1 MNPINTLNQI
11 IDDLQ
16 INWANDTDVS
26 LNEFHWRWQMI
37 EQSRGQMIRSIE
49 LLCDLIDLDGE
60 IDEND

>member
-16 INWANDTDVS
+16 INWANDPDVS
-26 LNEFHWRWQMI
+26 LNEFQWRWQMI
-37 EQSRGQMIRSIE
+37 EQSRVQLIRSME

-60 IDEND
+60 NDEND

>member
-16 INWANDTDVS
+16 INWANDPDVS

-37 EQSRGQMIRSIE
+37 EQSRVQLIRSME

-60 IDEND
+60 NDEND